1 MFIVTVL
8 ADPELYTVGQQ
19 YRALDVDTFGQIA
32 TGQMPSGDAV
42 ANAMWTG
49 GNATC
54 YGNVF
59 NPTNNTYINYATPEQ
74 VPVLYVECEL

>member
-19 YRALDVDTFGQIA
+19 YRALDVNTFGQIA

-59 NPTNNTYINYATPEQ
+59 NPINNTYINYATAEQ
-74 VPVLYVECEL
+74 IPALYVECEL

>member
-1 MFIVTVL
+1 
-8 ADPELYTVGQQ
+8 
-19 YRALDVDTFGQIA
+19 
-32 TGQMPSGDAV
+32 MPSGDAV